1 MPAILSIGELLD
13 LGNSAATAGL
23 IPYSALEYNGSG
35 DISGIS
41 GSAIAGGVDSAVVS
55 SIVSS
60 YVESGISGKADQSA
74 LEECCSAMSSVVSG
88 KADQS
93 ALEDCCSAMSSVVS
107 SKIDASASSLFQP
120 SGDYYSASNPSGF
133 ITGVDLSEY
142 QEKSGMTAYQPAGEY
157 YSASNPSG
165 FITGV
170 DLSDYAKE
178 SSLSSKLDASASSQF
193 QPSGDYVYESSYS
206 SFSGDVVNNISSMS
220 SIVSGLTGDYLEKS
234 ASSMFAPSGDYAL
247 SSDVSGVIDT
257 VSSNSA
263 SWGQGGANYSGISP
277 VIVDND
283 ERTIG
288 VSSTPLDVDGTMTSY
303 VSGGITYFGV
313 NESALNISSKLDA
326 TASSLFQPSGNYAYQ
341 SALSGKQDK
350 LTWQYKTYSGSSFIT
365 SVNYSAFSAGFPTA
379 VMLADT
385 GLKLTISGNSAI
397 MSLDTEGSVG
407 KITGIGGSGFQTWY
421 LSNMST
427 GSLTATNTAST
438 NSYRWKLTD
447 TTQQTGI
454 VSRQIRHY
462 NTVLS
467 SCSGT
472 GSSTGYSS
480 IGVNVPGY
488 GWVTAYLPLKPAIS
502 DLPSVVYPSSIYYK
516 YESGEGI
523 IDAEALGANQ
533 TAYIVSAID
542 STILTATVIGTYNL
556 GDVLPMDCGVIVQG
570 QWAGEYLYNPSGSAT
585 RFAEYDVVE
594 PSAHVMVAYVPSGSY
609 LSAVEDTIQLVGLSQ
624 NYCTL
629 NNFRL
634 ASSFSATA
642 QSMVVPL
649 TADQQVPTGSRS
661 HEVHWTGVVD
671 SPYNAKWYL
680 VEGIAWG
687 TPEVVAFDYTHSGTS
702 VVRLDG
708 ITYGHGNNNACSG
721 LSASAVFD
729 SVPNNEQITILDQH
743 GEYHK
748 VTVGSLFGG

>member
-1 MPAILSIGELLD
+1 MSEILSIGELLD

-23 IPYSALEYNGSG
+23 IPYSALDYDGTG
-35 DISGIS
+35 RISGIS

-60 YVESGISGKADQSA
+60 YVESGISGKVDQSA
-74 LEECCSAMSSVVSG
+74 FDNCCSSV
-88 KADQS
+88 QS
-93 ALEDCCSAMSSVVS
+93 ALSG
-107 SKIDASASSLFQP
+107 KLDASASGQFQP
-120 SGDYYSASNPSGF
+120 SGEYYSASNPSGF

-142 QEKSGMTAYQPAGEY
+142 QEKSGMTAYQPVGEY

-170 DLSDYAKE
+170 DLSDYVKE

-263 SWGQGGANYSGISP
+263 EWGQGGADYSGLDPI
-277 VIVDND
+277 IVDND
-283 ERTIG
+283 ARTIG
-288 VSSTPLDVDGTMTSY
+288 MSSTVLDVDSTMTSY
-303 VSGGITYFGV
+303 VSGGVTYFGV

-385 GLKLTISGNSAI
+385 GLKLTKSGNSAI
-397 MSLDTEGSVG
+397 MSLDTEGTNNT
-407 KITGIGGSGFQTWY
+407 ITGLGGSAFQTWY
-421 LSNMST
+421 LYNLQTNNLTST
-427 GSLTATNTAST
+427 TRTSTTN
-438 NSYRWKLTD
+438 YRWKMTD
-447 TTQQTGI
+447 TRQQTG
-454 VSRQIRHY
+454 VMSRQIRDY
-462 NTVLS
+462 NRVWS
-467 SCSGT
+467 SNSGS
-472 GSSTGYSS
+472 GSGTGYSS
-480 IGVNVPGY
+480 IGVNVAGPY
-488 GWVTAYLPLKPAIS
+488 FSTWSTAYIPLVPEIENVPA
-502 DLPSVVYPSSIYYK
+502 VVSPSSIYYK
-516 YESGEGI
+516 TMSGAGI
-523 IDAEALGANQ
+523 ISAQPLAANE

-542 STILTATVIGTYNL
+542 PINRQATFVRQCDL
-556 GDVLPMDCGVIVQG
+556 GEPIPLGCGVIVQG
-570 QWAGEYLYNPSGSAT
+570 QYAGAPLVNPSGSAT
-585 RFAEYDVVE
+585 RSSVYEIVE
-594 PSAHVMVAYVPSGSY
+594 PSAHVIVSYVPSGSY
-609 LSAVEDTIQLVGLSQ
+609 LSAVDDTIQIVGLSQ

-634 ASSFSATA
+634 ASSFNATS

-649 TADQQVPTGSRS
+649 TAGQQVPTGIRS

-680 VEGIAWG
+680 VEGIVYG
-687 TPEVVAFDYTHSGTS
+687 TPEVVAFDYTQSGTS

-708 ITYGHGNNNACSG
+708 ITYGYGNNNVCSG

-729 SVPNNEQITILDQH
+729 STPNNEQVTILDQH